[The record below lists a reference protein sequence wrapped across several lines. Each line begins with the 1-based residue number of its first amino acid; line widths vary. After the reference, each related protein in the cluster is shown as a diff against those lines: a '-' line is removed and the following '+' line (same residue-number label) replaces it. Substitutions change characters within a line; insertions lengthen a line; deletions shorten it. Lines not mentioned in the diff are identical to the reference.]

1 MKKIFILLAILVL
14 FINLLKSQ
22 ITYSTS
28 EMPIP
33 GDTFRLSSA
42 ATTGGIDY
50 TLTGTNYTWNF
61 SNLNHLNQTIDTFV
75 SVTSVPAIY
84 QLIFNS
90 VIYPNNRATVAKH
103 QNSSPIPIPN
113 LPINNVYSFFRNT
126 SSFYALVGYG
136 ANVSGTNLPIRF
148 NNVDYIYRFPLLQG
162 NIDSC
167 VSDFGVS
174 IPSIGYFGETK
185 KRKNIVD
192 GWGTLITP
200 YGTFQTIRVKSEL
213 FMHDTLYYNSI
224 PYYQDRSEVEYKWL
238 ANGFAIPILS
248 ITNGTTGL
256 QVQYIDSIRSSPM
269 SINKK
274 IKINNIELS
283 VFPNPCN
290 KNVSISYL
298 LEKKSFANVSL
309 INLKG
314 EKIITFVNCEQLK
327 GKYIYQFDISDDRL
341 AKGIYFIRL
350 STNNNIVIKK
360 LMIN

>member
-1 MKKIFILLAILVL
+1 
-14 FINLLKSQ
+14 
-22 ITYSTS
+22 
-28 EMPIP
+28 MPIP